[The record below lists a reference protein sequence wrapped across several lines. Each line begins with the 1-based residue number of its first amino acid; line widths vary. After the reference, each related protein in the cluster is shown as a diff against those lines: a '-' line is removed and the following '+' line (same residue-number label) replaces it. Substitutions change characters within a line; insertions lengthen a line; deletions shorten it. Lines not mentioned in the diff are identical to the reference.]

1 MMPLPSL
8 GRRKMPAASPSPYPF
23 ADTMR
28 RRARILVL
36 ALLPLLL
43 TGAAGPGGRPLPH
56 DAYVWQRQWTPALRD
71 ALAAA
76 APLVRQWRVLAAETD
91 TGGRLQSFAIDPA
104 ALAGRP
110 AAPVVRIDGRLA
122 RLDGD
127 ELIEGIAALVG
138 RWRAAGLAP
147 AALEIDHDC
156 GSAALA
162 AYAEFLARLRRRLP
176 GLRLAIT
183 ALPAWP
189 AGGARERLFDQAD
202 EIVLQVHAVEDPRR
216 GLFDPQRARRWID
229 ALAREG
235 RPFRVALP
243 TYGSRVSWRADG
255 RLMAVVSERPLLA
268 GGAEARELIAAPA
281 AVAALLEDLA
291 RDPPAGLRGIA
302 WFRLPTAEDRR
313 SWSLD
318 TWRAV
323 IGGALPP
330 GLVTLSA
337 EADPAGFTRLALV
350 NDGAVDAELP
360 LRIDL
365 PPGCADADGINGYA
379 LGRDGSRPFLVRQQ
393 AGLLPGHQRQPIG
406 WIRCALPEESS

>member
-1 MMPLPSL
+1 M
-8 GRRKMPAASPSPYPF
+8 
-23 ADTMR
+23 
-28 RRARILVL
+28 

-43 TGAAGPGGRPLPH
+43 AASAGSGGRPLLH

-91 TGGRLQSFAIDPA
+91 GAGRLQSFAIDPG

-110 AAPVVRIDGRLA
+110 AALVVRIDGRLS

-127 ELIEGIAALVG
+127 DLIEGIAALVG
-138 RWRAAGLAP
+138 RWRAEGLTP

-156 GSAALA
+156 GSAALS

-189 AGGARERLFDQAD
+189 AGGTRDRLFDQAD

-216 GLFDPQRARRWID
+216 GLFDPQRARRWIA
-229 ALAREG
+229 ALARDG

-243 TYGSRVSWRADG
+243 TYGSRVAWRADG

-268 GGAEARELIAAPA
+268 GGVEPRELIASPA
-281 AVAALLEDLA
+281 AVADLLEDLA
-291 RDPPAGLRGIA
+291 RDPPAGFRGVA
-302 WFRLPTAEDRR
+302 WFRLPTAADRR

-323 IGGALPP
+323 VGGTLPA
-330 GLVTLSA
+330 GMVTLSTD
-337 EADPAGFTRLALV
+337 ADPAGFTRLVLV
-350 NDGAVDAELP
+350 NDGALDAELP

-365 PPGCADADGINGYA
+365 PPGCVDADGINGYA
-379 LGRDGSRPFLVRQQ
+379 LERDGSRPILVRQQ
-393 AGLLPGHQRQPIG
+393 AGLLPGHRRQPIG
-406 WIRCALPEESS
+406 WMRCALPEESS